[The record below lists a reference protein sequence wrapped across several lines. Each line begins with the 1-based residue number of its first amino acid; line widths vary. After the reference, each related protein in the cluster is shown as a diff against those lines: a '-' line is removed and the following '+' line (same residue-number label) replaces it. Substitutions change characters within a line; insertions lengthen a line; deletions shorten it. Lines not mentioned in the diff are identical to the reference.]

1 MEINMNQIIE
11 AYRRIAHISHYHVF
25 ILAVALDIFT
35 GYIKAF
41 ITKDLDSKVGLTG
54 IVKHLSIAGMVLLIC
69 PYLWLLGYGKIAIFL
84 IYSIAV
90 TYGISIIENI
100 DVISPNT
107 IPKSIG
113 VFFRRVKEESDKI
126 DLKDIKDIKDIK
138 DKDKK

>member
-1 MEINMNQIIE
+1 MEININQIVG
-11 AYRRIAHISHYHVF
+11 AYGRIAHISHYHIF
-25 ILAVALDIFT
+25 ILTIVLDIIT

-84 IYSIAV
+84 IYSIAIS
-90 TYGISIIENI
+90 YGISIVENI

-113 VFFRRVKEESDKI
+113 VFFRRVKEESDK
-126 DLKDIKDIKDIK
+126 LDIKDIKDEN
-138 DKDKK
+138 KK

>member
-1 MEINMNQIIE
+1 MEININQIIE
-11 AYRRIAHISHYHVF
+11 AYSRIAHISHYHIF
-25 ILAVALDIFT
+25 IISVILDIT
-35 GYIKAF
+35 SGYIKAG

-54 IVKHLSIAGMVLLIC
+54 IVKHLSIVGMVLLIC

-84 IYSIAV
+84 IYSISA

-113 VFFRRVKEESDKI
+113 VFFRRVKEESDK
-126 DLKDIKDIKDIK
+126 LDIKDIKDE
-138 DKDKK
+138 DKK